1 MLPNKYCKRQIVY
14 LQFWAC
20 TCTMYM
26 PPKDLKG
33 CAQIM
38 IFMTETGK
46 TFYTENARMI
56 VQVV

>member
-1 MLPNKYCKRQIVY
+1 MY
-14 LQFWAC
+14 LSRC
-20 TCTMYM
+20 YM
-26 PPKDLKG
+26 PPKSVKG

-56 VQVV
+56 VQVVLNIYKKL